1 MFIKIMYRY
10 RKYQSDKALVLPE
23 CTAANLRRIH
33 NASLIGA
40 FISIIHFSLFIFS
53 PKGETAALEIWR
65 LGIIISHSILFFSFT
80 AAFLISTRLKKAEK
94 NFKLTLLLQ
103 YSVIGVIMAAGVVI
117 VSIDQLATSNITPF
131 IVVCLVMGTIFLVD
145 PLTSLFIYVSS
156 YAAYYFS
163 IAAGGPSAE
172 QLLSNRVN
180 GITAIGIGFALSV
193 ILWRLNVTNIKQKKR
208 IIDQQQELE
217 RANKELERM
226 AYFDAL
232 TGLPNRR
239 YFDEVLQRE
248 IALIE
253 RKGYESC
260 LVMLDVDD
268 FKGINDV
275 YGHPAGDSILEQLG
289 HLLSASIRKYDTLCR
304 LGGDE
309 FIILLPQTTMAEAKG
324 FAERFRKLLAPY
336 PFLVDTVTIN
346 ATASIGVAR
355 LSGSRDASLIRH
367 YADADRAL
375 YLAKQ
380 EGRNCVRSAL

>member
-1 MFIKIMYRY
+1 MFIRITYRY

-23 CTAANLRRIH
+23 CTSANLRRIQ

-40 FISIIHFSLFIFS
+40 FISLIHFLLFIFS
-53 PKGETAALEIWR
+53 PKGETAALETWR
-65 LGIIISHSILFFSFT
+65 LGIIISHSILFFSFA

-145 PLTSLFIYVSS
+145 PLTSLLIYLSS

-163 IAAGGPSAE
+163 IAAAAPSAE

-289 HLLSASIRKYDTLCR
+289 HLLLASIRKYDTLCR

-336 PFLVDTVTIN
+336 PFLVDSVTIN
-346 ATASIGVAR
+346 TTASIGVAR